1 MMRKNLS
8 EEKTKKKSGKKGHSP
23 RKDFGER
30 EGWEWQ
36 KIYSSTK
43 KKKKKKTKIFSCPKM
58 CLKSSLPECM
68 K

>member
-43 KKKKKKTKIFSCPKM
+43 KEEKKENKN
-58 CLKSSLPECM
+58 LQLP
-68 K
+68 